1 MEKNRKRLILLAA
14 CLFIITL
21 LVIRTNT
28 SLFLPSKQPFIFTL
42 NEQDIISLTLTG
54 EQKKQTVVK
63 DKTKW
68 TIKKDG
74 QIYNADLEK
83 VQALIKTLN
92 GITKE
97 TIVSKN
103 INKHIELGIGIQ
115 SIVIKTQDKNDTIYV
130 GKEHTGD
137 ICYAKLNDEDEVFL
151 GNGLANISL
160 DEDFRD
166 LKTHLLKNESQ
177 IKSISINSDE
187 GDVLLVKKK
196 SDWMIGDKKA
206 LINPVTYFLDNL
218 KNLTA
223 SDIIGSSGNALD
235 FPHVFPQ
242 VEMIAAS
249 IRRLIAAYYF
259 LYWIVRSAYCF
270 LYRLVKSLTEKK
282 RPLAN

>member
-235 FPHVFPQ
+235 SLLILTIRI
-242 VEMIAAS
+242 VESKQEYMIQFYQYKEGVS
-249 IRRLIAAYYF
+249 IIQSSKGTSGYYLIPDVY
-259 LYWIVRSAYCF
+259 VS
-270 LYRLVKSLTEKK
+270 SLQK
-282 RPLAN
+282 